1 MEQSHPTGG
10 NGIFLTAREKH
21 RGVSG
26 CVISV
31 NNVITPTPYTL
42 AQGSAFPTELR
53 AVMCKIGSF
62 ILTVWEEIAPEEG
75 KAGWPHPFQSVPN
88 NISRRLCVKSESQR

>member
-1 MEQSHPTGG
+1 MVCQ
-10 NGIFLTAREKH
+10 A
-21 RGVSG
+21 G

-53 AVMCKIGSF
+53 AAMCKIGSF
-62 ILTVWEEIAPEEG
+62 ILTV
-75 KAGWPHPFQSVPN
+75 
-88 NISRRLCVKSESQR
+88 